1 MMIPMKYNTKI
12 FTDIWDEASKFEA
25 AYKAS
30 PLYDAVTTNGVTNYH
45 NSLTDAN
52 ITLLYY
58 MLYARYGNSPIANL
72 DENQF
77 KFKVYSLIF
86 QYGPTWQKELDIQDK
101 LRGLNEEQL
110 LQGAKAIY
118 NKAYGDSG
126 TPSTQSLQELEF
138 VNEQNTTNYK
148 KTKLGAYSELL
159 YLLKTN
165 VSEVFLNRFR
175 PLFKKVVAPEFPILY
190 KTNIEEN
197 DEEEIEND

>member
-12 FTDIWDEASKFEA
+12 FTDIWDEASKFVT

-45 NSLTDAN
+45 NSLTDDN
-52 ITLLYY
+52 INLLYY
-58 MLYARYGNSPIANL
+58 MLYARYGNNPIANL

-101 LRGLNEEQL
+101 LRGLQEEQL

-118 NKAYGDSG
+118 NKAFGDAG
-126 TPSTQSLQELEF
+126 TPSTQSLEEIQF

-190 KTNIEEN
+190 ETNIDEN